1 MPIFRWDIDKT
12 YLETDFESLS
22 GLWRAATEDASEKI
36 SADGVVPLVKGLK
49 QNANSQLVFL
59 SGSPKQMQTVL
70 LKKFELDGIEVD
82 KIILKDSLKAIRTGH
97 LADIKNQFGHKLPH
111 LLEHRV
117 DVQSSECAKTEYL
130 FGDDVEQ
137 DALIYLTYRLILE
150 GKVQWRDLKRLAKI
164 TGSYSRSIDRIRLA
178 FSQIDIQKGTVRGVF
193 IRLTKHIQPDWMS
206 TLIPHLYPVHTWSQA
221 AMILLLDGVLSVDTV
236 HQVCKDESLSATQI
250 ANLIQ
255 DIQIRGLVSPQQSR
269 QLQSLLVVN
278 RDVIPLDFVHTDL
291 HISHV
296 HEAYRRVV

>member
-22 GLWRAATEDASEKI
+22 GLWKAATENASEKI
-36 SADGVVPLVKGLK
+36 SADGVVPLVKAL
-49 QNANSQLVFL
+49 QRNPHSQLVFL
-59 SGSPKQMQTVL
+59 SGSPKQMQSVL

-82 KIILKDSLKAIRTGH
+82 KILLKDSLRAIRTGH
-97 LADIKNQFGHKLPH
+97 FADIKNQFGHKLLH

-150 GKVQWRDLKRLAKI
+150 GKVRWQELKRLAKI
-164 TGSYSRSIDRIRLA
+164 TGCYSNSIDRIRTV
-178 FSQIDIQKGTVRGVF
+178 FSKVEVQKRTVRSVF

-206 TLIPHLYPVHTWSQA
+206 NLIPHIYPVHTWSQA
-221 AMILLLDGVLSVDTV
+221 SMILLLDGVLGVDDV
-236 HQVCKDESLSATQI
+236 HEVCRDESLSTI
-250 ANLIQ
+250 HIGNLIQ

-278 RDVIPLDFVHTDL
+278 RDVLPLDFVHADL
-291 HISHV
+291 QISHV
-296 HEAYRRVV
+296 HEAYRRMV